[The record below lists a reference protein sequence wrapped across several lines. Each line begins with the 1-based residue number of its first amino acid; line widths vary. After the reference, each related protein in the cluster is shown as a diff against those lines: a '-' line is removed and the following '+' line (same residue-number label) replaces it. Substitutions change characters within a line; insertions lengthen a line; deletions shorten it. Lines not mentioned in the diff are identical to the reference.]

1 MDNPSNFLSPF
12 QFEITFECIQ
22 QLEHDIEWKVIYVG
36 SAENS
41 SHDQVLDEILV
52 GPVPLGLNKFI
63 LEADPPNPENIPKGD
78 LLGMTVLLVTCSYR
92 DQEFIRIG
100 YYVHN
105 EYVPFE
111 GYDPEQHGE
120 IDMSKVDLSKVGRSI
135 VADKPRVTRF
145 PIQWSGDVA
154 TNASSAQEQQVTGN
168 EAVDEDDII
177 DDSNEAEDIEEEEED
192 DDDDMSVGLDETMD
206 EGYAAQPESKF
217 TSPNLASRHALIV
230 SPDQN
235 VVEDMT
241 E

>member
-1 MDNPSNFLSPF
+1 MDN
-12 QFEITFECIQ
+12 
-22 QLEHDIEWKVIYVG
+22 
-36 SAENS
+36 
-41 SHDQVLDEILV
+41 
-52 GPVPLGLNKFI
+52 
-63 LEADPPNPENIPKGD
+63 
-78 LLGMTVLLVTCSYR
+78 
-92 DQEFIRIG
+92 RI

-145 PIQWSGDVA
+145 PIQWSGDFA
-154 TNASSAQEQQVTGN
+154 TNAASAQEQVAGN
-168 EAVDEDDII
+168 EVVDEDDII

-192 DDDDMSVGLDETMD
+192 NDDDMSVGLDETMD
-206 EGYAAQPESKF
+206 EGYANQPESKF
-217 TSPNLASRHALIV
+217 TSPNLASRYALIV

-235 VVEDMT
+235 VVEAMT